1 LGVAFNTVVGA
12 SFSQVKISAP
22 RTNYDAAMLQFEQLV
37 SNKNFLLTFI
47 DTLESQKTFNIR
59 DK

>member
-1 LGVAFNTVVGA
+1 VGA

>member
-1 LGVAFNTVVGA
+1 MN
-12 SFSQVKISAP
+12 AP
-22 RTNYDAAMLQFEQLV
+22 PTNYDAAMIQFEQLMN
-37 SNKNFLLTFI
+37 NKYFVLTFI